1 MSHRTFSHIL
11 CAAEDITS
19 SRTGRIRGV
28 NVPQEY
34 ELANFIKD
42 VGNTDPSWN
51 TNTPACEWYHV
62 ICDEG
67 NKVSRL
73 DWGRIYV
80 LRGRICLKYL
90 PHSVLEIHAKHN
102 KLTGELP
109 LKDLPP
115 AITIIDLSYNNF
127 TGSIDLTCLPQ
138 TLRQLVLRRNKL
150 SGNVD
155 LGRLPLN
162 LEFLAMNDNAFT
174 GTPDLRRLPP
184 NLSYLDLNRN
194 QLAGWVEF
202 DSLPSGLLGLCLL
215 GNKELQGEVKNSV
228 LPQSLNPF
236 FVEIQ
241 DTKITYINDVEFC

>member
-1 MSHRTFSHIL
+1 MSRRTFSHIL
-11 CAAEDITS
+11 FTAENIPS

-51 TNTPACEWYHV
+51 TNTPACEWNHV

-67 NKVSRL
+67 NKVSKL
-73 DWGRIYV
+73 EWAGRK
-80 LRGRICLKYL
+80 LRGRICLKFL
-90 PHSVLEIHAKHN
+90 PHSVLEIRAQHN
-102 KLTGELP
+102 KLSGELP

-115 AITIIDLSYNNF
+115 AIAIIDLSDNSF

-138 TLRQLVLRRNKL
+138 TLRQLVLQRNKL

-162 LEFLAMNDNAFT
+162 LEFLAIDDNAFT

-194 QLAGWVEF
+194 QFEGWVEF
-202 DSLPSGLLGLCLL
+202 DSLPSGLLGLCL
-215 GNKELQGEVKNSV
+215 GCNKELQGEVKKSL
-228 LPQSLNPF
+228 LPQSLNPY
-236 FVEIQ
+236 FVEIEG
-241 DTKITYINDVEFC
+241 TKIRKSRT